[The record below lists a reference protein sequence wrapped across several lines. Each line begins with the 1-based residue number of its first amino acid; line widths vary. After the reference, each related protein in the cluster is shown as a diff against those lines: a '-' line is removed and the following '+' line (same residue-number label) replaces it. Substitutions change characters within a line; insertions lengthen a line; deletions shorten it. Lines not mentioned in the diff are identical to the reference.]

1 MGETQKRYPPK
12 VGVIKVIVKY
22 KPAHCVDCE
31 FLALR
36 SEPDVYPVCCGI
48 TDTDILETEGDLP
61 GDCPLKES
69 MKERIK
75 DVLRFITEPRK
86 TL

>member
-1 MGETQKRYPPK
+1 MSKTKEQYPPEI
-12 VGVIKVIVKY
+12 GVIKVIVKR
-22 KPAHCVDCE
+22 KPTQCVDCE

-36 SEPDVYPVCCGI
+36 TDADAYPTCCGI
-48 TDTDILETEGDLP
+48 TNTDILETEGKLP

-75 DVLRFITEPRK
+75 DVLHFITEPRK